1 MDHARIQMSGFT
13 IFHIFEKK
21 GKKKERERELLNG
34 IILEKINFIVFAIKY
49 DIFAIK

>member
-1 MDHARIQMSGFT
+1 MSGFA

-21 GKKKERERELLNG
+21 EKETEIERIIKWHSIKKK
-34 IILEKINFIVFAIKY
+34 KFIVFAIKY